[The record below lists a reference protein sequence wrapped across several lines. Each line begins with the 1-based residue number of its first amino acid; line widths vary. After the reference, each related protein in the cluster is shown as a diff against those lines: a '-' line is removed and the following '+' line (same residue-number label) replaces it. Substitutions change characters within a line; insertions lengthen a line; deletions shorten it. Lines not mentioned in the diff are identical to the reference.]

1 MTSYSTWQR
10 KLALVF
16 KSEKTLDA
24 PSVIAAFADKT
35 IADMKS
41 TIITSAMC
49 RDSALT
55 DKPRIKNLL
64 DHLDN
69 LQHEFIGQSELCYY
83 HAVLIVLVRRQY
95 KVEELFAEFEQ
106 LWESHTEYLLNHLSL
121 RWLVSACDTFVDHSS
136 NTARAAILMNVIT
149 MVNTLKI
156 YETQQY
162 LQTPLA
168 PSTVALENTVSL
180 NSLIDDK
187 VDSLYETHLSL
198 YDGLTYFHI
207 GTDDTLKN
215 MRHRYQQFHEKDKLA
230 TTMLLF
236 AFDRLQNT
244 KSAFAT
250 MKALHKDDKS
260 KWWLD

>member
-1 MTSYSTWQR
+1 MTSYSSWQR

-41 TIITSAMC
+41 TIITPTMC
-49 RDSALT
+49 RDSALS
-55 DKPRIKNLL
+55 DKPRVKNLI

-69 LQHEFIGQSELCYY
+69 LKHEFIGKSELCYY
-83 HAVLIVLVRRQY
+83 HATLVVLLRRNC
-95 KVEELFAEFEQ
+95 KIKELFAEFES
-106 LWESHTEYLLNHLSL
+106 LWEAQTDYLLENLSL
-121 RWLVSACDTFVDHSS
+121 RWLACACDTFIDHSPDA
-136 NTARAAILMNVIT
+136 TRAAILMNVIT
-149 MVNTLKI
+149 MVNTLKV

-162 LQTPLA
+162 LQTPTEPSNITLA
-168 PSTVALENTVSL
+168 RTVSTD
-180 NSLIDDK
+180 SLIRDK
-187 VDSLYETHLSL
+187 VDTLYKTHLPL

-215 MRHRYQQFHEKDKLA
+215 MRHRYQKFYEKDKLA
-230 TTMLLF
+230 TTMLLS
-236 AFDRLQNT
+236 AFDRLQNN
-244 KSAFAT
+244 KSAFST

-260 KWWLD
+260 KWWVD